1 MMKEIRGIAAWV
13 SGKKG
18 RWITLGTWIVIV
30 ALLSALLPGVGSQE
44 QNNAQN
50 LADSEPSVQAE
61 VIAKQEFTTGSDVP
75 ALLVWKRAG
84 GLTAE
89 DLQHLQALTQQLD
102 EQPLAH
108 QTAVIPLYKMPLP
121 ALQSQLSEDKST
133 IVVPVLFDQEA
144 DAEALKE
151 STTKLKEM
159 AAAEFGT
166 DPFTA
171 DIDSATDLSARVT
184 GPVGISIDATE
195 LFMDADVSLMIA
207 TVLLVLVIL
216 LLIYRSPILALIPV
230 IAVGF
235 AFLATSPI
243 LGYMA
248 QQGWITVDAQA
259 ISIMTVLLFGAGTD
273 YCLFL
278 ISAYRHELMDVADKR
293 KALIQAFKSSA
304 GAIAMSGFTVVLSLF
319 ALLLAQYGAYH
330 RFAVP
335 FSLSIFIMGIAS
347 LTLVPALLAIFGRGS
362 FYPFIPRTA
371 EMQEEHARKKGKT
384 LHKVKTN
391 KSTNTVG
398 RFVVRRPWIVIAV
411 TIVLLGGLAT
421 FAPQVK
427 YTYDM
432 LSSFPSDMES
442 REGFTVIGEQF
453 SPGELAPVKIM
464 IDTEGK
470 TTNLSDAL
478 AGLDYV
484 DTVSDPQSGS
494 NNPNIVA
501 YDINL
506 SMNPYSMEAMQHI
519 PDLRVVAEQSLQ
531 DAGIDAAAD
540 KVWISGQTAA
550 QYNAEVV
557 SEKDTMLIIPV
568 VIGLIA
574 ILLLTYLRSIVATI
588 YLIATVILSFFSALG
603 LGWLI
608 LHYGFGVEAIQGAIP
623 LYAFVFLVA
632 LGEDYNIFMISRIW
646 QKSKTMP
653 LKQAIAEGVGETGSV
668 ITSAG
673 IILAGTFAVL
683 ATLPIQVLVQFGTV
697 TALGVLLDTFVVR
710 PLLVPALTKVLGRA
724 AFWPG
729 KYHTPVEAPASV
741 EKSETA

>member
-1 MMKEIRGIAAWV
+1 MNEIKGIAAWV

-18 RWITLGTWIVIV
+18 KWVTLGVWVIVV
-30 ALLSALLPGVGSQE
+30 ALLTVMLPGVFSQE
-44 QNNAQN
+44 NNNAEN
-50 LADSEPSVQAE
+50 LSNTDPSIQAE
-61 VIAKQEFTTGSDVP
+61 AIAQQEFTSGTDVP
-75 ALLVWKRAG
+75 ALLVWKRAA
-84 GLTAE
+84 GLTTE
-89 DLQHLQALTQQLD
+89 DLQNLQALTQQLD
-102 EQPLAH
+102 EQPLEH
-108 QTAVIPLYKMPLP
+108 QTAVVPLYRMPLP
-121 ALQSQLSEDKST
+121 AVQAQLSEDKTT
-133 IVVPVLFDQEA
+133 IVFPVLFDQQA

-151 STTKLKEM
+151 STTELKEM
-159 AAAEFGT
+159 AAAQFGT
-166 DPFTA
+166 DPFAA
-171 DIDSATDLSARVT
+171 DINAADELTARVT
-184 GPVGISIDATE
+184 GPVGITIDATE
-195 LFMDADVSLMIA
+195 LFKDADISLLIA
-207 TVLLVLVIL
+207 TVLIVLIIL
-216 LLIYRSPILALIPV
+216 LLIYRSPILATIPI

-293 KALIQAFKSSA
+293 KALLRAFKSSA
-304 GAIAMSGFTVVLSLF
+304 GGIAMSGFTVVLSLF
-319 ALLLAQYGAYH
+319 ALLLAKYGAYE
-330 RFAVP
+330 RFAIP
-335 FSLSIFIMGIAS
+335 FSLSILIMGIAS

-362 FYPFIPRTA
+362 FYPFIPRTP
-371 EMQEEHARKKGKT
+371 EMQIEHARKKGKT
-384 LHKVKTN
+384 LTKIKTN
-391 KSTNTVG
+391 KSENRVG
-398 RFVVRRPWIVIAV
+398 RFVVRRPWIVIVA
-411 TIVLLGGLAT
+411 TIALLGGLAT

-427 YTYDM
+427 YTYDI

-464 IDTEGK
+464 IDTEGN
-470 TTNLSDAL
+470 TTNLKDAL

-484 DTVSDPQSGS
+484 DMVSEPQQGS

-501 YDINL
+501 YDVNL

-519 PDLRVVAEQSLQ
+519 PDLRAVAEQSLQ
-531 DAGIDAAAD
+531 AAGIDAAAD
-540 KVWISGQTAA
+540 KVWISGQTAT
-550 QYNAEVV
+550 QYDAEVV
-557 SEKDTMLIIPV
+557 GEKDTNLIIPA
-568 VIGLIA
+568 VIVLIA
-574 ILLLTYLRSIVATI
+574 ILLLAYLRSVVATI
-588 YLIATVILSFFSALG
+588 YLIATVVLSFFSALG

-608 LHYGFGVEAIQGAIP
+608 LHYGFGVEAIQGSIP

-653 LKQAIAEGVGETGSV
+653 LKQAISEGVGETGSV

-697 TALGVLLDTFVVR
+697 TALGVLLDTFIVR
-710 PLLVPALTKVLGRA
+710 PLLVPAITKVLGPA
-724 AFWPG
+724 AFWPS
-729 KYHTPVEAPASV
+729 KRHMPVETPVAA
-741 EKSETA
+741 EKSESA